1 MAKLFL
7 YSNISK
13 SIITSEIKTQ
23 FPLFNNFI
31 GLGIILSVFALLSTG
46 IMIFIYRNLLHF
58 FFDSDSWLIIISML
72 MASFSSILLLMFDK
86 DIDLIKIGMS
96 NATSLLMINILFS
109 RSNKSISEK
118 LMIFFISLLNSG
130 SILFFII

>member
-1 MAKLFL
+1 
-7 YSNISK
+7 
-13 SIITSEIKTQ
+13 
-23 FPLFNNFI
+23 
-31 GLGIILSVFALLSTG
+31 
-46 IMIFIYRNLLHF
+46 
-58 FFDSDSWLIIISML
+58 
-72 MASFSSILLLMFDK
+72 
-86 DIDLIKIGMS
+86 LIKIGMS